1 MIKQFAAYLTNTDT
15 SDEYMIAANTA
26 EEAEALGTMKAKA
39 EAKQGVTLEM
49 MLGPLVGPSLYPT
62 GQFMR
67 VDRL

>member
-26 EEAEALGTMKAKA
+26 EEAEALGTMKVKTEA
-39 EAKQGVTLEM
+39 EEGVTLEM
-49 MLGPLVGPSLYPT
+49 ILGPLVGPSLYPT